1 MWMVTLELS
10 GIQPATVHASP
21 KGATC
26 SRAIPGHGFH
36 KVDQTELV
44 KLSDHNPSHSLK
56 LRPMCSFWDI
66 LCKDP

>member
-44 KLSDHNPSHSLK
+44 KLSET
-56 LRPMCSFWDI
+56 
-66 LCKDP
+66 